1 VLKPYSLISR
11 YNQKEKWMKRRIL
24 FIIGVCLCHGPVFN
38 AYSVACG
45 NQSKPQQNASRPNKS
60 AEKRNRAPKT
70 VAHGRPLDAAA
81 WSAARRYAETPFGK
95 IAYVERG
102 SGDVALFLHG
112 FPLNGFQWRGALD
125 RLSAYRR
132 CVAPDF
138 MGLGYSQIPEG
149 QSLAPD
155 AQVAMI
161 AALLDWLSIPVVD
174 LVANDSG
181 GAVAQLFVVRHPK
194 RVRTLLLTNCDVETD
209 SPPPALLPVI
219 EMARAGTFVDK
230 WFVPWVADKA
240 LARSAEGLGGQTY
253 TFRANPTDEAVDY
266 YLAPL
271 VSSPQ
276 RKAQIHAYAIA
287 LEQNPLAGI
296 EPALK
301 KCAAPTRIVWGTG
314 DDIFSQKSPDYLHQ
328 ILPQSRGVRRVKGA
342 KLFFPEEFPD
352 IIADEARRLWGSR

>member
-1 VLKPYSLISR
+1 
-11 YNQKEKWMKRRIL
+11 MKRTIR
-24 FIIGVCLCHGPVFN
+24 FIIAVCLCYGPVFN
-38 AYSVACG
+38 GYSQARG
-45 NQSKPQQNASRPNKS
+45 NQSKPQQNTGRHKIPS
-60 AEKRNRAPKT
+60 EKTSQTPKT
-70 VAHGRPLDAAA
+70 VAPGRQLEAAA
-81 WSAARRYAETPFGK
+81 WSAARRFAETPFGK

-102 SGDVALFLHG
+102 SGDAALFLHG
-112 FPLNGFQWRGALD
+112 FPLNGFQWRGAVD

-155 AQVAMI
+155 AQVAML
-161 AALLDWLSIPVVD
+161 AALLDSLSISAVD

-181 GAVAQLFVVRHPK
+181 GAVAQLFVIRHPK

-230 WFVPWVADKA
+230 WFVPWVADKT
-240 LARSAEGLGGQTY
+240 LARSSEGLGGQTY

-276 RKAQIHAYAIA
+276 RKAQVHAYAIA
-287 LEQNPLAGI
+287 LEINPLAGV
-296 EPALK
+296 EKDLK
-301 KCAAPTRIVWGTG
+301 RCAAPTRIVWGTG
-314 DDIFSQKSPDYLHQ
+314 DDIFSQKSPDYLNK
-328 ILPQSRGVRRVKGA
+328 ILPNSRGVRRVEGA

-352 IIADEARRLWGSR
+352 IIADEARLLWGIR

>member
-1 VLKPYSLISR
+1 M
-11 YNQKEKWMKRRIL
+11 EKRMKRTIL
-24 FIIGVCLCHGPVFN
+24 FIIAICLCHGSVFN
-38 AYSVACG
+38 GYSQARG
-45 NQSKPQQNASRPNKS
+45 NQSMPQQNAGRPKKP
-60 AEKRNRAPKT
+60 AEKTSQAPET
-70 VAHGRPLDAAA
+70 VARGRPLDAAA

-102 SGDVALFLHG
+102 SGDAALFLHG

-149 QSLAPD
+149 QSVAPD
-155 AQVAMI
+155 AQVAML
-161 AALLDWLSIPVVD
+161 AALLDSLSISAVD
-174 LVANDSG
+174 LVSNDSG
-181 GAVAQLFVVRHPK
+181 GAVAQLFAVRHPK

-230 WFVPWVADKA
+230 WFVPWVADKT

-253 TFRANPTDEAVDY
+253 TFRANPTDEAIDY

-276 RKAQIHAYAIA
+276 RKAQVHAYAIA
-287 LEQNPLAGI
+287 LEPNPLTGV
-296 EPALK
+296 EKELK
-301 KCAAPTRIVWGTG
+301 RCAAPTRIVWGTG
-314 DDIFSQKSPDYLHQ
+314 DDIFSQKSPDYLDK
-328 ILPQSRGVRRVKGA
+328 IFPNSRGVRRVEGA

-352 IIADEARRLWGSR
+352 IIADEARRLWGIR